1 MDNTILIFA
10 IILLALIL
18 FFSIMKHKY
27 IQSEK
32 ENLGSFRNFVVG
44 CVKAAGTA
52 VKEVS
57 KSFIGKKVKK
67 ELNEISNE
75 EDRLPSDVLGPC
87 GKEGQPPCGG
97 AGTGAGGGG
106 VAGPGVEPLGPDE
119 LEMPPFRWQRGIFDI
134 GYPGSGPFGQLKP
147 TNQM

>member
-32 ENLGSFRNFVVG
+32 ENMGALKEFIIVCG
-44 CVKAAGTA
+44 KAAGNA
-52 VKEVS
+52 VKEIG
-57 KSFIGKKVKK
+57 KSFIGKKIKK
-67 ELNEISNE
+67 ELVEITTE
-75 EDRLPSDVLGPC
+75 EDRLPSDVLRQC

-97 AGTGAGGGG
+97 AGASGGG

-147 TNQM
+147 TN